1 MDTNEAQQTEFAR
14 FDARPTKKQWTAIA
28 TVSGATGVA
37 AGPIAAAGAAVG
49 MLGGCYVSKRMEWSE
64 N

>member
-1 MDTNEAQQTEFAR
+1 MDTNEAQQTDIAR

-28 TVSGATGVA
+28 TVSGAAGVA
-37 AGPIAAAGAAVG
+37 AGPIAAASAAIG
-49 MLGGCYVSKRMEWSE
+49 MFGGCYVSNQMGWSD

>member
-1 MDTNEAQQTEFAR
+1 MKTNEAQQTDIAW

-28 TVSGATGVA
+28 TVSGAAGAA
-37 AGPIAAAGAAVG
+37 AGPIATAGAAVG
-49 MLGGCYVSKRMEWSE
+49 MLGGCYVSNRMGWSD